1 MVRYIMYMDP
11 AIIPI
16 ILIVL
21 FFIIK
26 ERIIGINHPG
36 MWAIEETIPYPKID
50 SDPVVSLLKKF
61 QIRGNIV
68 SIMGT

>member
-50 SDPVVSLLKKF
+50 VSLLKKF